1 MSLARNKNDATAAC
15 LRVGLRQQGARYAR
29 VINIGIKIC
38 LLRYTRRDSLRD
50 RLSGKRISSTV
61 RNNLDKG
68 GSGIA
73 NADYFNPVA
82 RNLASLT
89 RIKLLCKSAADAEY
103 VLITGGLRSVVSRCL
118 TLCADRRRM
127 TLRPYAAFASARG
140 SKECAMRSV
149 CLLEDLRLVR

>member
-1 MSLARNKNDATAAC
+1 MTLRPHAAFASACGSKERATRA
-15 LRVGLRQQGARYAR
+15 LSISEL
-29 VINIGIKIC
+29 KIW

-103 VLITGGLRSVVSRCL
+103 AVIAAAPSVRSCRDAYPFARTG
-118 TLCADRRRM
+118 
-127 TLRPYAAFASARG
+127 
-140 SKECAMRSV
+140 E
-149 CLLEDLRLVR
+149 E